1 MSETVS
7 VFSQYVFLNFMID
20 LILMPFANPTH
31 KYLINKLDGIN
42 EHGGIE
48 LFVCYIKK
56 MQAGGTHFV
65 SYKSSNIGA
74 GRFSKEPPF

>member
-20 LILMPFANPTH
+20 LILMPFANPTL

-48 LFVCYIKK
+48 LFVY
-56 MQAGGTHFV
+56 
-65 SYKSSNIGA
+65 YKSSKIGA